1 MNLKLILLIPI
12 IEILL
17 FVLFGDFLGFFVVLL
32 LIITTGVVGL
42 LILRSNVSISE
53 IKELASNPN
62 DWLYRKVS
70 GVLLLIPGFFTDI
83 LALVMLVKGLRNIVW
98 KFLISQKSRQKEERK
113 DEKDKVIEAE
123 YRDLDEDRWYNFWI
137 NNNR

>member
-1 MNLKLILLIPI
+1 MNLKFILLIPI

-17 FVLFGDFLGFFVVLL
+17 FVLFGDFLGFFIVLL
-32 LIITTGVVGL
+32 LIISTGVVGL
-42 LILRSNVSISE
+42 LLLRSNVSISE

-98 KFLISQKSRQKEERK
+98 KFLISQKSRQKKERK

-123 YRDLDEDRWYNFWI
+123 YRDLDEDR
-137 NNNR
+137 

>member
-1 MNLKLILLIPI
+1 MNLKFILLIPI

-17 FVLFGDFLGFFVVLL
+17 FVLFGDFLGFFTVLF
-32 LIITTGVVGL
+32 LITITGIVGL
-42 LILRSNVSISE
+42 ILLRSNVSISE

-62 DWLYRKVS
+62 EWLYRKVS

-98 KFLISQKSRQKEERK
+98 KFLISQKSRQKKEKK
-113 DEKDKVIEAE
+113 DEDDRVIEAE
-123 YRDLDEDRWYNFWI
+123 YRDLDDDR
-137 NNNR
+137 

>member
-1 MNLKLILLIPI
+1 MNLKFILLIPI

-17 FVLFGDFLGFFVVLL
+17 FVLFGDFLGFFIVLL
-32 LIITTGVVGL
+32 LITVTGVVGL
-42 LILRSNVSISE
+42 LLLRSNVSISE

-83 LALVMLVKGLRNIVW
+83 LALVMLVKSLRNIVW
-98 KFLISQKSRQKEERK
+98 KFLVSQKSRQKKERK
-113 DEKDKVIEAE
+113 DENDKVIEAE
-123 YRDLDEDRWYNFWI
+123 YRDLDEDR
-137 NNNR
+137 

>member
-1 MNLKLILLIPI
+1 MNLKFILLIPI

-17 FVLFGDFLGFFVVLL
+17 FVLFGDFLGFFIVLL
-32 LIITTGVVGL
+32 LITVTGVVGL
-42 LILRSNVSISE
+42 LLLRSNVSISE

-83 LALVMLVKGLRNIVW
+83 LALVMLVKSLRNIVW
-98 KFLISQKSRQKEERK
+98 KFLISQKSRQKKERK
-113 DEKDKVIEAE
+113 DENDKVIEAE
-123 YRDLDEDRWYNFWI
+123 YRDLDEDR
-137 NNNR
+137 

>member
-1 MNLKLILLIPI
+1 MNLKFILLIPI

-17 FVLFGDFLGFFVVLL
+17 FVLFGDFLGFFIVLL
-32 LIITTGVVGL
+32 LIIVTGVVGL
-42 LILRSNVSISE
+42 LLLRSNVSISE

-83 LALVMLVKGLRNIVW
+83 LALIMLVKGLRNIVW
-98 KFLISQKSRQKEERK
+98 KFLISQQSRQKEKRK
-113 DEKDKVIEAE
+113 DENEKVIEAE
-123 YRDLDEDRWYNFWI
+123 YRDLDEDR
-137 NNNR
+137 

>member
-1 MNLKLILLIPI
+1 MNLKFILLIPI

-17 FVLFGDFLGFFVVLL
+17 FVLFGDFLGFFIVLL
-32 LIITTGVVGL
+32 LIIVTGVVGL
-42 LILRSNVSISE
+42 LLLRSNVSISE

-83 LALVMLVKGLRNIVW
+83 LALIMLVKGLRNIVW
-98 KFLISQKSRQKEERK
+98 KFLISQQSRQKEERK
-113 DEKDKVIEAE
+113 DENEKVIEAE
-123 YRDLDEDRWYNFWI
+123 YRDLDEDR
-137 NNNR
+137 

>member
-1 MNLKLILLIPI
+1 MASKKLFDLIEYENLAML
-12 IEILL
+12 LL

-123 YRDLDEDRWYNFWI
+123 YRDLDEDR
-137 NNNR
+137 

>member
-1 MNLKLILLIPI
+1 MNLKFILLIPI

-17 FVLFGDFLGFFVVLL
+17 FVLFGDFLGFFIVLL

-42 LILRSNVSISE
+42 LLLRSNVSISE

-83 LALVMLVKGLRNIVW
+83 LALIMLVKGLRNIVW
-98 KFLISQKSRQKEERK
+98 KFLISQQSRQKEERK
-113 DEKDKVIEAE
+113 DENEKVIEAE
-123 YRDLDEDRWYNFWI
+123 YRDLDEDR
-137 NNNR
+137 

>member
-1 MNLKLILLIPI
+1 MNLKFILLIPI

-42 LILRSNVSISE
+42 LLLRSNFSISD

-62 DWLYRKVS
+62 EWLYRKVS

-98 KFLISQKSRQKEERK
+98 RFFISQKSKQREERK
-113 DEKDKVIEAE
+113 DENDKVIEAE
-123 YRDLDEDRWYNFWI
+123 YRDLDDDR
-137 NNNR
+137 

>member
-1 MNLKLILLIPI
+1 MFCL
-12 IEILL
+12 EI
-17 FVLFGDFLGFFVVLL
+17 FLGFFVVLL
-32 LIITTGVVGL
+32 LIIITGVVGL
-42 LILRSNVSISE
+42 LLLRSNVSISE

-123 YRDLDEDRWYNFWI
+123 YRDLDEDR
-137 NNNR
+137 

>member
-1 MNLKLILLIPI
+1 MNLKFILLIPI

-17 FVLFGDFLGFFVVLL
+17 FVLFGDYFGFFIVLL
-32 LIITTGVVGL
+32 LIITTGVAGL
-42 LILRSNVSISE
+42 LLLRSNVSISE

-83 LALVMLVKGLRNIVW
+83 LALVMLVKSLRNIVW
-98 KFLISQKSRQKEERK
+98 KFLISQKSRQKKERK
-113 DEKDKVIEAE
+113 DENDKVIEAE
-123 YRDLDEDRWYNFWI
+123 YRDLDEDR
-137 NNNR
+137 

>member
-1 MNLKLILLIPI
+1 MNLKFILLIPI

-17 FVLFGDFLGFFVVLL
+17 FVLFGDFLGFFIVLL
-32 LIITTGVVGL
+32 LITITGVVGL
-42 LILRSNVSISE
+42 LLLRSNVSISE

-123 YRDLDEDRWYNFWI
+123 YRDLDEDR
-137 NNNR
+137 

>member
-1 MNLKLILLIPI
+1 MNLKFILLIPI

-17 FVLFGDFLGFFVVLL
+17 FVLFGDFLGFFTVLL
-32 LIITTGVVGL
+32 LITITGVVGL
-42 LILRSNVSISE
+42 LLLRSNFSISD

-62 DWLYRKVS
+62 EWLYRKVS

-98 KFLISQKSRQKEERK
+98 RFFISQKSKQREERK
-113 DEKDKVIEAE
+113 DENDKVIEAE
-123 YRDLDEDRWYNFWI
+123 YRDLDEDR
-137 NNNR
+137 

>member
-1 MNLKLILLIPI
+1 MNLKFILLIPI

-32 LIITTGVVGL
+32 LIIITGVVGL
-42 LILRSNVSISE
+42 LLLRSNVSISE

-98 KFLISQKSRQKEERK
+98 RFFISQKSKQRQEKK
-113 DEKDKVIEAE
+113 DENDKVIEAE
-123 YRDLDEDRWYNFWI
+123 YRDLDEDR
-137 NNNR
+137 

>member
-1 MNLKLILLIPI
+1 MNLKFILLIPI

-17 FVLFGDFLGFFVVLL
+17 FVLFGDFLGFFNVLL
-32 LIITTGVVGL
+32 LITITGVVGL
-42 LILRSNVSISE
+42 LLLRSNFSISD

-62 DWLYRKVS
+62 EWLYRKVS

-123 YRDLDEDRWYNFWI
+123 YRDLDEDR
-137 NNNR
+137 

>member
-1 MNLKLILLIPI
+1 MNLKFILLIPI

-17 FVLFGDFLGFFVVLL
+17 FVLFGDFLGFFIVLL
-32 LIITTGVVGL
+32 LITITGVVGL

-98 KFLISQKSRQKEERK
+98 KFLISQKSRQNEERK

-123 YRDLDEDRWYNFWI
+123 YRDLDEDR
-137 NNNR
+137 

>member
-1 MNLKLILLIPI
+1 MNLKFILFIPI

-17 FVLFGDFLGFFVVLL
+17 FVLFGDFLGFFNVLL
-32 LIITTGVVGL
+32 LITITGVVGL
-42 LILRSNVSISE
+42 LLLRSNFSISD

-62 DWLYRKVS
+62 EWLYRKVS

-98 KFLISQKSRQKEERK
+98 RFFISQKSKQREERK
-113 DEKDKVIEAE
+113 DENDKVIEAE
-123 YRDLDEDRWYNFWI
+123 YRDLDEDR
-137 NNNR
+137 

>member
-1 MNLKLILLIPI
+1 MNLKFILLIPI

-17 FVLFGDFLGFFVVLL
+17 FVLFGDFLGFFTVLF
-32 LIITTGVVGL
+32 LITITGVVGL
-42 LILRSNVSISE
+42 ILLRSNVSISE

-62 DWLYRKVS
+62 EWLYRKVS

-98 KFLISQKSRQKEERK
+98 KYLVSQKSRKKGEKK
-113 DEKDKVIEAE
+113 DENDKVIEAE
-123 YRDLDEDRWYNFWI
+123 YRDLDEDR
-137 NNNR
+137 

>member
-1 MNLKLILLIPI
+1 MNLKFILLIPI

-17 FVLFGDFLGFFVVLL
+17 FVLFGDFLGFFTVLL
-32 LIITTGVVGL
+32 LITITGVVGL
-42 LILRSNVSISE
+42 LLLRSNVSISE

-98 KFLISQKSRQKEERK
+98 KFLISQQSRQKEERK
-113 DEKDKVIEAE
+113 DENEKVIEAE
-123 YRDLDEDRWYNFWI
+123 YRDLDEDR
-137 NNNR
+137 

>member
-1 MNLKLILLIPI
+1 MNLKFILLIPI

-17 FVLFGDFLGFFVVLL
+17 FVLFGDFLGFFIVLL
-32 LIITTGVVGL
+32 LIIITGVVGL
-42 LILRSNVSISE
+42 VLLRSNISISE

-83 LALVMLVKGLRNIVW
+83 LALVMLVKGLRNIIW
-98 KFLISQKSRQKEERK
+98 RFLVSQKSRKKEERK
-113 DEKDKVIEAE
+113 DENDKVIEAE
-123 YRDLDEDRWYNFWI
+123 YRDLDEDR
-137 NNNR
+137 

>member
-1 MNLKLILLIPI
+1 MNLKFILLIPI

-32 LIITTGVVGL
+32 LIIITGVVGL
-42 LILRSNVSISE
+42 LLLRSNVSISE

-98 KFLISQKSRQKEERK
+98 KFLVSQQSRQKEERK

-123 YRDLDEDRWYNFWI
+123 YRDLDEDR
-137 NNNR
+137 

>member
-1 MNLKLILLIPI
+1 MNLKFILLIPI

-17 FVLFGDFLGFFVVLL
+17 FVLFGDFLGFFNVLL
-32 LIITTGVVGL
+32 LITITGVVGL

-98 KFLISQKSRQKEERK
+98 KFLISQKSRQKEKRK
-113 DEKDKVIEAE
+113 DENEKVIEAE
-123 YRDLDEDRWYNFWI
+123 YRDLDEDR
-137 NNNR
+137 

>member
-1 MNLKLILLIPI
+1 MNLKFILLIPI

-17 FVLFGDFLGFFVVLL
+17 FVLFGDFLGFFIVLL
-32 LIITTGVVGL
+32 LITITGVVGL
-42 LILRSNVSISE
+42 LLLRSNVSISE

-113 DEKDKVIEAE
+113 DENDKVIEAE
-123 YRDLDEDRWYNFWI
+123 YRDLDEDR
-137 NNNR
+137 

>member
-1 MNLKLILLIPI
+1 MNLKFILLIPI

-32 LIITTGVVGL
+32 LIIITGVVGL
-42 LILRSNVSISE
+42 LLLRSNVSISE

-123 YRDLDEDRWYNFWI
+123 YRDLDEDR
-137 NNNR
+137 

>member
-1 MNLKLILLIPI
+1 MNLKFILLIPI

-32 LIITTGVVGL
+32 LIATTGVVGL
-42 LILRSNVSISE
+42 LLLRSNVSISE

-98 KFLISQKSRQKEERK
+98 KFLISQKSRQKEEKK

-123 YRDLDEDRWYNFWI
+123 YRDLDEDR
-137 NNNR
+137 

>member
-1 MNLKLILLIPI
+1 MNLKFILLIPI

-17 FVLFGDFLGFFVVLL
+17 FVLFGDFLGFFIVLL
-32 LIITTGVVGL
+32 LITVTGVVGL
-42 LILRSNVSISE
+42 LLLRSNVSISE

-123 YRDLDEDRWYNFWI
+123 YRDLDEDR
-137 NNNR
+137 

>member
-1 MNLKLILLIPI
+1 MNLKFILLIPF

-17 FVLFGDFLGFFVVLL
+17 FVLFGDFLGFFIVLL
-32 LIITTGVVGL
+32 LIISTGVVGL
-42 LILRSNVSISE
+42 LLLRSNVSISE

-98 KFLISQKSRQKEERK
+98 KFLISQKSRQKKERK

-123 YRDLDEDRWYNFWI
+123 YRDLDEDR
-137 NNNR
+137 

>member
-1 MNLKLILLIPI
+1 MNLKFILLIPI

-42 LILRSNVSISE
+42 LLLRSNFSISD

-62 DWLYRKVS
+62 EWLYRKVS

-123 YRDLDEDRWYNFWI
+123 YRDLDEDR
-137 NNNR
+137 

>member
-1 MNLKLILLIPI
+1 MNLKFILLIPI

-42 LILRSNVSISE
+42 LLLRSNVSISE

-123 YRDLDEDRWYNFWI
+123 YRDLDEDR
-137 NNNR
+137 

>member
-1 MNLKLILLIPI
+1 MNLKFILLIPI

-17 FVLFGDFLGFFVVLL
+17 FVLFGDFLGFFIVLL
-32 LIITTGVVGL
+32 LITVTGVVGL
-42 LILRSNVSISE
+42 LLLRSNVSISE

-98 KFLISQKSRQKEERK
+98 KFLVSQQSRQKEERK

-123 YRDLDEDRWYNFWI
+123 YRDLDEDR
-137 NNNR
+137 

>member
-1 MNLKLILLIPI
+1 MNLKFILLIPI

-32 LIITTGVVGL
+32 LIIITGVVGL
-42 LILRSNVSISE
+42 LLLRSNVSISE

-98 KFLISQKSRQKEERK
+98 RFFISQKSKQREERK

-123 YRDLDEDRWYNFWI
+123 YRDLDEDR
-137 NNNR
+137 

>member
-83 LALVMLVKGLRNIVW
+83 LAIVMLVKGLRNIVW

-123 YRDLDEDRWYNFWI
+123 YRDLDEDR
-137 NNNR
+137 

>member
-123 YRDLDEDRWYNFWI
+123 YRDLDEDG
-137 NNNR
+137 